1 MRDWMQRV
9 ISGRTIA
16 RACSRALVGGNLIA
30 AAIRKF
36 VRFAAIVRDFPLVP
50 LVPLIPP
57 AREPR
62 DLSRKIFK
70 PVGDRDKILA
80 DQIKIV
86 VFEVSV

>member
-16 RACSRALVGGNLIA
+16 RARSRALVGGNLIA
-30 AAIRKF
+30 AAIRTF
-36 VRFAAIVRDFPLVP
+36 VRFAAIVRDFP

>member
-30 AAIRKF
+30 AAIRTF

-50 LVPLIPP
+50 LISP

-62 DLSRKIFK
+62 DLSRKIFE